1 MKHRAAITRRAVL
14 RGAGAAV
21 VLPAFESLR
30 QLRAA
35 ENGVETA
42 PARMVCVYTPH
53 GVRNSAWYPEEAG
66 TDYVLSPTLRALEP
80 VREDVS
86 VLTGLCHP
94 RMSSNVGHA
103 AAGRWLT
110 GVQEG
115 DRILVDFASPNK
127 SLSVDQLVAARV
139 GQETRWPSLQL
150 STEGGAG
157 LPGRS
162 KTLSFN
168 ARGLPLPALNRPR
181 AVFDRLFVPAS
192 PEDRAAELRRY
203 ERRRSLLD
211 NVLEESRELDR
222 KLSRVDREKLAEY
235 LDSVREVEQ
244 QLDRNRQWLDQSK
257 PEIDVSELQFE
268 FKDRRGFLKVMY
280 DLMVLALRTDSTRV
294 ITMMAGVEVDSY
306 KWSEVG
312 VNQTYHGLQHHSGH
326 AGRLDSLAKVDQL
339 EVELLAGFLGKLRE
353 TREGEGTILDNTMV
367 LYGSGMNNGIG
378 LQDGKGAHSTR
389 KLPMLL
395 AGGRK
400 LGIRQGQHL
409 VFENDATPLCNLHVT
424 MLQAMGVEQGRFVDG
439 TGRLAGLT

>member
-1 MKHRAAITRRAVL
+1 MKHRAVITRRAVL

-66 TDYVLSPTLRALEP
+66 TDYVLSPTLHSLEP

-211 NVLEESRELDR
+211 N
-222 KLSRVDREKLAEY
+222 
-235 LDSVREVEQ
+235 
-244 QLDRNRQWLDQSK
+244 
-257 PEIDVSELQFE
+257 
-268 FKDRRGFLKVMY
+268 
-280 DLMVLALRTDSTRV
+280 DL
-294 ITMMAGVEVDSY
+294 
-306 KWSEVG
+306 
-312 VNQTYHGLQHHSGH
+312 
-326 AGRLDSLAKVDQL
+326 
-339 EVELLAGFLGKLRE
+339 
-353 TREGEGTILDNTMV
+353 
-367 LYGSGMNNGIG
+367 
-378 LQDGKGAHSTR
+378 
-389 KLPMLL
+389 
-395 AGGRK
+395 
-400 LGIRQGQHL
+400 
-409 VFENDATPLCNLHVT
+409 
-424 MLQAMGVEQGRFVDG
+424 
-439 TGRLAGLT
+439 

>member
-1 MKHRAAITRRAVL
+1 MNHRQSLTRRAVL
-14 RGAGAAV
+14 RGAGAAI

-30 QLRAA
+30 KLRAA
-35 ENGVETA
+35 ESGLPSV
-42 PARMVCVYTPH
+42 PARMVCIYTPH
-53 GVRNSAWYPEEAG
+53 GVRNSAWYPEKAG
-66 TDYVLSPTLRALEP
+66 ADYLLSPTLRPLEP

-115 DRILVDFASPNK
+115 DRILVDFASPNE
-127 SLSVDQLVAARV
+127 SLSVDQLVAART

-168 ARGLPLPALNRPR
+168 SRGLPLPAINRPR
-181 AVFDRLFVPAS
+181 AVFDRLFVPVT

-203 ERRRSLLD
+203 RRRRSLLD
-211 NVLEESRELDR
+211 GVLAESRELDR
-222 KLSRVDREKLAEY
+222 KLSRADREKLAEY
-235 LDSVREVEQ
+235 LDSVREVER

-257 PEIDVSELQFE
+257 PEIDASQLEFE
-268 FKDRRGFLKVMY
+268 FKDRRGFLRVMY

-294 ITMMAGVEVDSY
+294 ITFMAGVEVDLY
-306 KWSEVG
+306 KWNEVG
-312 VNQTYHGLQHHSGH
+312 VNQTYHGLQHHSGN
-326 AGRLDSLAKVDQL
+326 AGRLDGLAKVDRL
-339 EVELLAGFLGKLRE
+339 EVELLAGFLGKLRQ
-353 TREGEGTILDNTMV
+353 TSEGDGTMLDSTMV

-378 LQDGKGAHSTR
+378 LEDGKGAHSTR
-389 KLPMLL
+389 KLPILL

-439 TGRLAGLT
+439 SGRLAGLT